1 MLEVCLIGMIG
12 RDLINSR
19 KVSIS
24 EDESVLMIDTDKGSL
39 SIMPLGNENYRVL
52 YNPPIFEENENWKD
66 VFDGGNQILTD
77 YYEEA
82 INYYNNIKPKIE
94 AEGYSYIPSFQKD
107 LPYEDALDVSLYIL
121 LKILPME
128 HNLSRNLN

>member
-1 MLEVCLIGMIG
+1 MLELCLIGMIS

-19 KVSIS
+19 KISIS
-24 EDESVLMIDTDKGSL
+24 EEESVLMIDTDKGSL
-39 SIMPLGNENYRVL
+39 NIMPLGNENYRVL

-66 VFDGGNQILTD
+66 IFDGGNQILTD